1 MQTSDYLK
9 YIVEEIHSTVFAT
22 VDSGGRP
29 VTCAI
34 DMMDYDESGLYFL
47 TAKGKN
53 FYARL
58 KANENI
64 AFTAMKGED
73 TLSCVAVSV
82 QGKAKEIGS
91 DKLPDLFRKNPYMEK
106 IYPDVRSRSALT
118 VFKVYEGTGE
128 WFDLSRLP
136 VERAVFSFGGVQ
148 VKEDGYYVTD
158 QCIGCKL
165 CYSKCPQKCIDI
177 SKKPVV
183 IRQEHCLDGGH
194 CLEICPAR
202 AIERRQWDDA
212 GTKGRLSDSL
222 SAGGAKRI

>member
-1 MQTSDYLK
+1 MSVQEYFDF
-9 YIVEEIHSTVFAT
+9 IVNRIHSAVFAT
-22 VDSGGRP
+22 IDSKRRP

-34 DMMDYDESGLYFL
+34 DIMDYDESGLYFL

-53 FYARL
+53 FYDRL

-64 AFTAMKGED
+64 AFTAMKGEN

-82 QGKAKEIGS
+82 QGKVKEIGR
-91 DKLPDLFRKNPYMEK
+91 DKLPALFRKNSYMEK
-106 IYPDVRSRSALT
+106 IYPDVRSRSTLT
-118 VFKVYEGTGE
+118 VFKIYEGTGE

-136 VERAVFSFGGVQ
+136 IERASFSFGGAQ
-148 VKEDGYYVTD
+148 MRESGYFVTD

-183 IRQEHCLDGGH
+183 IQQEHCLH
-194 CLEICPAR
+194 CGNCFETCPAR
-202 AIERRQWDDA
+202 AIERR
-212 GTKGRLSDSL
+212 
-222 SAGGAKRI
+222 